1 MTAPWTNAV
10 WLAFASLHGPA
21 AGSVAVSWYGVASP
35 CAVSGLAGTMSVQ
48 FGFGVA
54 ADESAT
60 APAATHRP
68 APMAATAMIRTLT
81 TAATRSSGGMPNG
94 IRMMYAC
101 PAYARRRA
109 RCLLRTLL
117 R

>member
-10 WLAFASLHGPA
+10 WSAFASSHGPA

-48 FGFGVA
+48 FGLGVA

-68 APMAATAMIRTLT
+68 APTAATAMIATLT
-81 TAATRSSGGMPNG
+81 AAATRTSGGMPNG
-94 IRMMYAC
+94 TCPMYAC
-101 PAYARRRA
+101 PPYARRRA
-109 RCLLRTLL
+109 RYLRRTLL